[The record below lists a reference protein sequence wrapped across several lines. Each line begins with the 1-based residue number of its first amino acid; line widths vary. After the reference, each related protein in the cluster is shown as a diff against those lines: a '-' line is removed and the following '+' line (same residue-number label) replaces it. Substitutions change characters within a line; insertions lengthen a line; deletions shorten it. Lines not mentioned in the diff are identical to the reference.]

1 MRGPHLPLL
10 LLVTVFVVIT
20 HARHNAIRNRRSI
33 ELSSAQKLITDN
45 RLPTDI
51 EPLSYVLDLRPD
63 IESSTFTGK
72 IRMNL
77 TWKAE
82 SKIIELHS
90 HYDLQIDESTVQVHL
105 LEGDEYVNILFLVLI

>member
-1 MRGPHLPLL
+1 MRGSHLPLL
-10 LLVTVFVVIT
+10 LLVTVFGVIT

-51 EPLSYVLDLRPD
+51 EPLSYILDLRPD
-63 IESSTFTGK
+63 FESSTFTGK

-90 HYDLQIDESTVQVHL
+90 HYDLQIDENTVQVRRL
-105 LEGDEYVNILFLVLI
+105 DGDEYVIFYFN